1 MTDLWSSALADL
13 AKKPGRGPAKKGMR
27 QVKWPMTAAE
37 KRRAEQAAYLRL
49 VSGGQ
54 GVSMPSRTLI
64 GRGYDVIDSALG
76 QDRNASDGPHTLTGA
91 IEGFT
96 GADAIWG
103 AAGRVA
109 DGTADGWDYGG
120 LAVDIATS
128 APGLGL
134 IAKGLK
140 PVAKR
145 VARFLPDTGVVRK
158 AVDYAKGAKH
168 YDLVD
173 GKLVP
178 KPLYAT
184 DELPGGM
191 RRVRRFDAGA
201 PQIVKNPHAETAEH
215 LEELRSILA
224 DPEQNIPAKVADDY
238 TREKLGRG
246 YDTDMPAPSTSLK
259 KQAGIGR
266 VFNLAETGDPA
277 YKQAIFDRYKET
289 RPDLVEGLSDYD
301 QLNEAAYKALN
312 TEVRDQFDRLPVELT
327 YHNGEGEYATPSA
340 MLKDMLG
347 RGNLNVFSGGD
358 YHPFLGD
365 VDPTTGLTGN
375 EMFRAVHD
383 YFGHG
388 TRGAT
393 FRPGGEELAYASHH
407 QMLSPL
413 AQIGLLAET
422 RGQNSVVNYTP
433 LNAKTIG
440 RMNAINAQLANGVGD
455 PASLKAELRALGK
468 EFNYASQ
475 EPVVLPPEY
484 LDPATEGGIPDYV
497 RPLIKPDPETV
508 YPPVRVVHFSRGS
521 GIEEVNPKHYGSGHR
536 GSEYEVAKGKSPNR
550 SYFYIDP
557 DNVVDKPEGAL
568 VSRYFNKHKYEGE
581 LSGLY
586 PSGDDPAGLV
596 ALANAYGPT
605 KNSRDP
611 LVEFENLVRDYGY
624 SGYAGQ
630 SGAMPAAAS
639 YEPVR
644 VRQLTEPEPKS
655 EQQLR
660 LEQWERENGLR
671 FAEGGLVTTG
681 NIDLHNRPAVHNPGG
696 SISTVRSISIGT
708 DQGEVLIPTVSDDG
722 RVMSNEEAIQTFRQT
737 GRHLGVFKTPE
748 ATTAYAKRLHE
759 DQAREYVR

>member
-49 VSGGQ
+49 VSGGR

-64 GRGYDVIDSALG
+64 GRGYDAIDSALG

-91 IEGFT
+91 IEGLT
-96 GADAIWG
+96 GADAVWG

-128 APGLGL
+128 APGFGL

-173 GKLVP
+173 GKLIP

-215 LEELRSILA
+215 LEELRRILA

-365 VDPTTGLTGN
+365 VDPVTGLTGN

-413 AQIGLLAET
+413 AQVGLLAET

-440 RMNAINAQLANGVGD
+440 RMNEINAQLANGVGD

-536 GSEYEVAKGKSPNR
+536 GSEYEVAKGRSPDR
-550 SYFYIDP
+550 SHFYIDP
-557 DNVVDKPEGAL
+557 DNVVDSPEGAL
-568 VSRYFNKHKYEGE
+568 RARRFDTHKYEGE

-671 FAEGGLVTTG
+671 FAEGGLVTAG
-681 NIDLHNRPAVHNPGG
+681 NIDLRNRPAVRNPNG

-722 RVMSNEEAIQTFRQT
+722 RVMSNEEAIQTFKQT
-737 GRHLGVFKTPE
+737 GHHLGVFKTPE
-748 ATTAYAKRLHE
+748 EATTYAKKLHE

>member
-1 MTDLWSSALADL
+1 MTDPWASALADL

-37 KRRAEQAAYLRL
+37 KRRAEQAAYLHL
-49 VSGGQ
+49 VSGGR

-64 GRGYDVIDSALG
+64 GRGYDAIDNALG

-91 IEGFT
+91 IEGLT
-96 GADAIWG
+96 GADAVWS

-120 LAVDIATS
+120 LAVDIATN

-173 GKLVP
+173 GKLIP

-277 YKQAIFDRYKET
+277 
-289 RPDLVEGLSDYD
+289 
-301 QLNEAAYKALN
+301 
-312 TEVRDQFDRLPVELT
+312 
-327 YHNGEGEYATPSA
+327 
-340 MLKDMLG
+340 
-347 RGNLNVFSGGD
+347 
-358 YHPFLGD
+358 
-365 VDPTTGLTGN
+365 
-375 EMFRAVHD
+375 
-383 YFGHG
+383 
-388 TRGAT
+388 
-393 FRPGGEELAYASHH
+393 
-407 QMLSPL
+407 
-413 AQIGLLAET
+413 
-422 RGQNSVVNYTP
+422 
-433 LNAKTIG
+433 
-440 RMNAINAQLANGVGD
+440 
-455 PASLKAELRALGK
+455 
-468 EFNYASQ
+468 
-475 EPVVLPPEY
+475 
-484 LDPATEGGIPDYV
+484 
-497 RPLIKPDPETV
+497 
-508 YPPVRVVHFSRGS
+508 
-521 GIEEVNPKHYGSGHR
+521 
-536 GSEYEVAKGKSPNR
+536 
-550 SYFYIDP
+550 
-557 DNVVDKPEGAL
+557 
-568 VSRYFNKHKYEGE
+568 
-581 LSGLY
+581 
-586 PSGDDPAGLV
+586 GLV

-624 SGYAGQ
+624 SGYAGEV
-630 SGAMPAAAS
+630 GGMPAAAS
-639 YEPVR
+639 FEPVR
-644 VRQLTEPEPKS
+644 C
-655 EQQLR
+655 
-660 LEQWERENGLR
+660 
-671 FAEGGLVTTG
+671 
-681 NIDLHNRPAVHNPGG
+681 
-696 SISTVRSISIGT
+696 
-708 DQGEVLIPTVSDDG
+708 VS
-722 RVMSNEEAIQTFRQT
+722 
-737 GRHLGVFKTPE
+737 
-748 ATTAYAKRLHE
+748 
-759 DQAREYVR
+759 